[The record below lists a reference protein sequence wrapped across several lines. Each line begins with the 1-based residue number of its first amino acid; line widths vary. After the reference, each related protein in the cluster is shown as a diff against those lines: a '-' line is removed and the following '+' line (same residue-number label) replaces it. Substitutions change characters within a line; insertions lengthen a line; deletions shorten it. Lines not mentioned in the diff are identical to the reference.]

1 MIINP
6 KNVSME
12 SVVAA
17 KSVVGKLVEERCEC
31 AKLRAALK
39 AIAKMEPD
47 HCGGYYEE
55 CAECINRAVEI
66 AESALEAK

>member
-1 MIINP
+1 MINP

-31 AKLRAALK
+31 AKLRAERDRL
-39 AIAKMEPD
+39 
-47 HCGGYYEE
+47 
-55 CAECINRAVEI
+55 R
-66 AESALEAK
+66 SALEACVEELAFETWDTSHGLIAAKLALEAK